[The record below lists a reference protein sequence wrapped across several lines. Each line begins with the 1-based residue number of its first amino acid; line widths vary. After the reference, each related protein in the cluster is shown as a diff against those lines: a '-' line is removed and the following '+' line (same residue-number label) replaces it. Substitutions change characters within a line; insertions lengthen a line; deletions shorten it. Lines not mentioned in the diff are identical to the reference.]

1 MTDLYGRKVL
11 MTLQSLADGIAGAAH
26 MLMGETRETIPFV
39 LVRSAPVKL
48 ARKRAGS
55 MTLPVKDCLYMSQ
68 MPSPVLEKPLLRR
81 EGQSLRPPSP
91 RECLLSGNDYGRD
104 R

>member
-1 MTDLYGRKVL
+1 MRDLYGRKVV

-26 MLMGETRETIPFV
+26 LLMGETRETIPFV
-39 LVRSAPVKL
+39 LVREAPIKL
-48 ARKRAGS
+48 AVKRAGS

-81 EGQSLRPPSP
+81 EVRCARPP
-91 RECLLSGNDYGRD
+91 LLR
-104 R
+104 